1 MAVGEDCFPVMHPVP
16 GFQLGTA
23 SAGIK
28 KPGREDLVLMA
39 IAPGGRAAGVF
50 TQNAFCAAP
59 VQLAKAHLAG
69 TATRYLVT
77 NTGNANAGTGKSGR
91 INAARV
97 CHRGD
102 RRTTAGGKNP
112 GCPAKRH

>member
-77 NTGNANAGTGKSGR
+77 NTGNANAGTVLTRPGSARKSP
-91 INAARV
+91 NSV
-97 CHRGD
+97 TWNPLQYCHFP
-102 RRTTAGGKNP
+102 P
-112 GCPAKRH
+112 G